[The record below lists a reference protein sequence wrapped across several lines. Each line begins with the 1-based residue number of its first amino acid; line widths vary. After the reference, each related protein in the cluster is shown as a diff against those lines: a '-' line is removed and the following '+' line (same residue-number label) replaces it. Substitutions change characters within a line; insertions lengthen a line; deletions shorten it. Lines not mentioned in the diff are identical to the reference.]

1 MVTDKNGEIIVE
13 KIFPGKYYISEV
25 ETLSGY
31 NLYPELI
38 EVEIDFNEEFTIV
51 VNNSKTEITKI
62 DKLEEKTEVT
72 SQYTE
77 NVYNVENNTEI
88 KKLPVTGF

>member
-1 MVTDKNGEIIVE
+1 MT
-13 KIFPGKYYISEV
+13 ISEV